1 MIKECKKPLPK
12 YMPTDE
18 EIKEMVL
25 GILSYYEKMGKRGSM
40 EEQKT
45 VKLRRKAQIFQ

>member
-1 MIKECKKPLPK
+1 
-12 YMPTDE
+12 MPTEE

-25 GILSYYEKMGKRGSM
+25 GILSYYEKMDKRGL

-45 VKLRRKAQIFQ
+45 IKLRRKAQIFQ